1 MVLSATF
8 LLPGPGSGT
17 VGAACGHRFLCAGH
31 LPARRVMRLSRGVPC
46 MESGDGSIRKGMECV
61 IYQERTGEREQ
72 VDCRQEDGGCQA
84 TLDRLAALE
93 HDEFAWIRLVE
104 PGQDELQRLAE
115 YLKLHPL
122 AAEDAVQA
130 HQRPKLERYGDV
142 LAVAVKTLWFVERTA
157 DVETGEV
164 MIFLGPSFAVTVRH
178 GSLDPMAEA
187 ATRLEAEPHR
197 ARLGPVGVLHAV
209 TDVIVDG
216 YEQASAQVRADLSDL
231 ERSVFSPSREDLTEQ
246 IYSLKREVVEF
257 RDAVQPLVPVMQV
270 LTASRDDWPRQV
282 EPYFRDVADHLTR
295 TDTEV
300 RALDDLLGS
309 VLDAHLAKVGTWQN
323 DDMRRISAWAAI
335 LAIPTMV
342 AGIYGMNFAHMPELD
357 WRYGYP
363 CALAVMAL
371 GAGLLYRAFRRN
383 GWL

>member
-1 MVLSATF
+1 
-8 LLPGPGSGT
+8 
-17 VGAACGHRFLCAGH
+17 
-31 LPARRVMRLSRGVPC
+31 
-46 MESGDGSIRKGMECV
+46 MECV
-61 IYQERTGEREQ
+61 IYQEQTGECERI
-72 VDCRQEDGGCQA
+72 DCGEADPGCQV
-84 TLDRLAALE
+84 TLDRLADLKP
-93 HDEFAWIRLVE
+93 DEFAWIRLDE
-104 PGQDELQRLAE
+104 PRQEELRRLAE

-122 AAEDAVQA
+122 AVEDAVQA
-130 HQRPKLERYGDV
+130 HQRPKQERYGDV

-164 MIFLGPSFAVTVRH
+164 MIFLGPSFALTVRH
-178 GSLDPMAEA
+178 GANDPTAEA
-187 ATRLEAEPHR
+187 ARRLADQPDM

-209 TDVIVDG
+209 TDVVVDA
-216 YEQASAQVRADLSDL
+216 YAEAAAQVRTDLTEL
-231 ERSVFSPSREDLTEQ
+231 ERCVFSPARDDLTER

-257 RDAVQPLVPVMQV
+257 RDAVGPLVPVMQPF
-270 LTASRDDWPRQV
+270 TTGRDDWPRHV
-282 EPYFRDVADHLTR
+282 VPYFRDVADHLTR

-300 RALDDLLGS
+300 RAMDDLLAS

-335 LAIPTMV
+335 FAIPTMV
-342 AGIYGMNFAHMPELD
+342 AGLYGMNFSHMPELD

-371 GAGLLYRAFRRN
+371 GSGLLYRAFRRN

>member
-1 MVLSATF
+1 MTVLK
-8 LLPGPGSGT
+8 P
-17 VGAACGHRFLCAGH
+17 
-31 LPARRVMRLSRGVPC
+31 
-46 MESGDGSIRKGMECV
+46 
-61 IYQERTGEREQ
+61 
-72 VDCRQEDGGCQA
+72 
-84 TLDRLAALE
+84 
-93 HDEFAWIRLVE
+93 DEFAWIRME
-104 PGQDELQRLAE
+104 DPGEEELQRLGE

-122 AAEDAVQA
+122 AIEDAVQA
-130 HQRPKLERYGDV
+130 HQRPKQERYGDV
-142 LAVAVKTLWFVERTA
+142 LAVAVKTLWFVEQTA

-164 MIFLGPSFAVTVRH
+164 MIFLGPSFALTVRH
-178 GSLDPMAEA
+178 GAADPTAEA
-187 ATRLEAEPHR
+187 ARRLRDAPHM
-197 ARLGPVGVLHAV
+197 AQLGRVSVLHAV
-209 TDVIVDG
+209 TDVIVDD
-216 YEQASAQVRADLSDL
+216 YAQAAAQVRADLTDL
-231 ERSVFSPSREDLTEQ
+231 ERCVFSPARDDLTEQ

-257 RDAVQPLVPVMQV
+257 RAAVQPLVPVVQHF
-270 LTASRDDWPRQV
+270 TAAHDDWPQQMT
-282 EPYFRDVADHLTR
+282 PYFRDVADHLTR

-342 AGIYGMNFAHMPELD
+342 AGLYGMNFAHMPELD

-363 CALAVMAL
+363 CALVVMAL

>member
-1 MVLSATF
+1 ME
-8 LLPGPGSGT
+8 
-17 VGAACGHRFLCAGH
+17 
-31 LPARRVMRLSRGVPC
+31 RRGRRNR
-46 MESGDGSIRKGMECV
+46 ENMECA
-61 IYQERTGEREQ
+61 IYREQTGECERL
-72 VDCRQEDGGCQA
+72 DCREEDDGCHV
-84 TLDRLAALE
+84 TLDRLAELKP
-93 HDEFAWIRLVE
+93 DEFAWIRMDE
-104 PGQDELQRLAE
+104 PGQDELQRLGE
-115 YLKLHPL
+115 HLKLHPL
-122 AAEDAVQA
+122 AIEDAVTA
-130 HQRPKLERYGDV
+130 HQRPKQERYGDV
-142 LAVAVKTLWFVERTA
+142 LAVALKTLWFVERTA

-164 MIFLGPSFAVTVRH
+164 MIFLGPSFALTVRH
-178 GSLDPMAEA
+178 GTLDP
-187 ATRLEAEPHR
+187 TVEAERRLAQDPEM
-197 ARLGPVGVLHAV
+197 ARLGPASVLHAV
-209 TDVIVDG
+209 TDVIVDA
-216 YEQASAQVRADLSDL
+216 YAQAAAQVRADLTDL
-231 ERSVFSPSREDLTEQ
+231 ERCVFSPARDDLTEQ

-257 RDAVQPLVPVMQV
+257 RDAVQPLVPVLQDF
-270 LTASRDDWPRQV
+270 TRPADAWPRQLV
-282 EPYFRDVADHLTR
+282 PYFRDVADHLTR

-342 AGIYGMNFAHMPELD
+342 AGIYGMNFADMPELS